1 LTVCGI
7 GVVDIGFAASARWQP
22 VEKAELTVNMTA
34 MIVLKLIAMSMKRET
49 HELIVPKL
57 YPSNA
62 ITNTKAAIATKSA
75 AARRLLRGSTATANA
90 KIADIR

>member
-1 LTVCGI
+1 VCGV

-22 VEKAELTVNMTA
+22 VEKAELTANMTA
-34 MIVLKLIAMSMKRET
+34 MIVLKLIAMSMSGKFMKSFFVT
-49 HELIVPKL
+49 KL

-90 KIADIR
+90 KVADMR

>member
-1 LTVCGI
+1 MVNI
-7 GVVDIGFAASARWQP
+7 AFAASARWQP
-22 VEKAELTVNMTA
+22 VEKTELTAKMTA
-34 MIVLKLIAMSMKRET
+34 RIVLKLIAMSMKRKT

-62 ITNTKAAIATKSA
+62 IKNTKAAIATKSA
-75 AARRLLRGSTATANA
+75 AARRLLWGSTATANA